1 MLTCIAGPRITFY
14 HVTKLPGH
22 PPYEGH
28 YFTASADLWD
38 AAVDHSNIPPHST
51 CQTCVLVA
59 FLKSSYRDS
68 RGRTVSSCFG
78 GLVLLGRSFRIQRVL
93 WHTTSVVALARDV
106 CQSGL
111 LPKFQFGRSPWP
123 LTKSPNIER
132 VASLTDFSDI
142 RRPMRKVRS
151 KKASRPEGGLTCP
164 RDRLS
169 RLSLTLWCSRRF
181 FEGSNHK

>member
-1 MLTCIAGPRITFY
+1 MSEAVEQASAIYSRQRSFQQVIIALLVADMHCWGTRITSY

-111 LPKFQFGRSPWP
+111 QAACC
-123 LTKSPNIER
+123 PN
-132 VASLTDFSDI
+132 SNLGD
-142 RRPMRKVRS
+142 RR
-151 KKASRPEGGLTCP
+151 GL
-164 RDRLS
+164 
-169 RLSLTLWCSRRF
+169 
-181 FEGSNHK
+181 

>member
-1 MLTCIAGPRITFY
+1 MPDLHAGCIPEEF
-14 HVTKLPGH
+14 LPGQ
-22 PPYEGH
+22 PRLYCIVMFWGIG
-28 YFTASADLWD
+28 SARP
-38 AAVDHSNIPPHST
+38 AVPDPTSFMAHNVCCSFGKGCMSIGS
-51 CQTCVLVA
+51 A
-59 FLKSSYRDS
+59 
-68 RGRTVSSCFG
+68 GR
-78 GLVLLGRSFRIQRVL
+78 
-93 WHTTSVVALARDV
+93 
-106 CQSGL
+106 L

-142 RRPMRKVRS
+142 RRPMCKVRS

-181 FEGSNHK
+181 FEGSNQK